1 MDTPTPLLEV
11 QDLSISFSTYQ
22 GRAMVLD
29 RASLTVNRGEI
40 MGLVGETGCGK
51 SVLSRAVLRIIPT
64 PPGSIDGGRILF
76 EGADLLALPKKAMRK
91 LRGER
96 ISMIFQE
103 PMSSLNPVF
112 TVGNQMREV
121 IRAHRDISWAEAEV
135 VCLDMLEAVRL
146 PEPRTVLAAYPHEL
160 SGGMRQRVMIAMELS
175 CRPALLLA
183 DEPTTALDVTVQG
196 QILAILAELSAR
208 EGLSILLVTHDMGVV
223 AQICRRVAVM
233 YAGQVVEVAD
243 VESLFARPAHPYTRG
258 LIASIPGRNGGGE
271 LYAIPGNVPSPIN
284 PPAGCRF
291 HTRCER
297 ALAVCREI
305 VPEMILAAPEH
316 AVACHLFGGQG
327 RS

>member
-1 MDTPTPLLEV
+1 MQTSTPLLEV
-11 QDLSISFSTYQ
+11 KNLSVSFQTYQ

-29 RASLTVNRGEI
+29 RACLTVNRGEI

-51 SVLSRAVLRIIPT
+51 SVLSRAVLRITPT
-64 PPGSIDGGRILF
+64 PPGSIDGGSILF
-76 EGADLLALPKKAMRK
+76 EGRDLLSLPKKAMRR
-91 LRGER
+91 LRGDR

-121 IRAHRDISWAEAEV
+121 VRAHREMSRAAAEA
-135 VCLDMLEAVRL
+135 VCLEMLDAVRL
-146 PEPRTVLAAYPHEL
+146 PEPRAVLAAYPHEL

-196 QILAILAELSAR
+196 QILAILSELSAR

-223 AQICRRVAVM
+223 AQVCRRVGVM

-258 LIASIPGRNGGGE
+258 LIASIPGESGEGE
-271 LYAIPGNVPSPIN
+271 LYAIPGSVPSPVD
-284 PPAGCRF
+284 PPRGCRF
-291 HTRCER
+291 HTRCEQAMADCR
-297 ALAVCREI
+297 AVR
-305 VPEMILAAPEH
+305 PEMVCVGTRH
-316 AVACHLFGGQG
+316 AVACHLFSREG
-327 RS
+327 RP

>member
-1 MDTPTPLLEV
+1 MPTPTPLLDIR
-11 QDLSISFSTYQ
+11 DLSVSFKTYQ
-22 GRAMVLD
+22 GRARVLD
-29 RASLTVNRGEI
+29 RASLSVNRGEI

-51 SVLSRAVLRIIPT
+51 SVLSRAVLRIIPS
-64 PPGSIDGGRILF
+64 PPGRIDGGEILF
-76 EGADLLALPKKAMRK
+76 DDRDLLTLPKKAMRA
-91 LRGER
+91 LRGDR

-103 PMSSLNPVF
+103 PMSSLNPVY

-121 IRAHRDISWAEAEV
+121 IRAHRKVSRAEAHA
-135 VCLDMLEAVRL
+135 VCLEMLEAVRL
-146 PEPRTVLAAYPHEL
+146 PEPGAVLSAYPHEL

-223 AQICRRVAVM
+223 AQVCRRVAVM

-258 LIASIPGRNGGGE
+258 LIASIPGRAGGGE
-271 LYAIPGNVPSPIN
+271 LYAIPGSVPSPID
-284 PPAGCRF
+284 PPPGCRF
-291 HTRCER
+291 HSRCTQSGPDCRR
-297 ALAVCREI
+297 A
-305 VPEMILAAPEH
+305 VPEMVLVAPDH
-316 AVACHLFGGQG
+316 AVACHQCPGGG
-327 RS
+327 RP

>member
-29 RASLTVNRGEI
+29 RANLTVNRGEI

-121 IRAHRDISWAEAEV
+121 IRAHRDVSWAEAEL

-146 PEPRTVLAAYPHEL
+146 PEPRAVLAAYPHEL

-297 ALAVCREI
+297 AQAVCREI

-316 AVACHLFGGQG
+316 AVACHLFDGRG

>member
-1 MDTPTPLLEV
+1 MDQTTALLEV
-11 QDLSISFSTYQ
+11 KNLSVSFKTYQ
-22 GRAMVLD
+22 GRARVLD
-29 RASLTVNRGEI
+29 RASLTVHRGEI

-51 SVLSRAVLRIIPT
+51 SVLSRAVLRIIPS
-64 PPGSIDGGRILF
+64 PPGRIDGGEIRF
-76 EGADLLALPKKAMRK
+76 DGRDLLTLPKKAMRA
-91 LRGER
+91 LRGDR

-121 IRAHRDISWAEAEV
+121 IRAHRDVSRATADA
-135 VCLDMLEAVRL
+135 VCLEMLAAVRL
-146 PEPRTVLAAYPHEL
+146 PEPESVLAAYPHEL

-196 QILAILAELSAR
+196 QILAILAELSGR

-223 AQICRRVAVM
+223 AQLCRRVAVM

-258 LIASIPGRNGGGE
+258 LIASIPGRTEGGE
-271 LYAIPGNVPSPIN
+271 LYAIPGSVPSPID
-284 PPAGCRF
+284 PPPGCRF
-291 HTRCER
+291 HSRC
-297 ALAVCREI
+297 AQASPDCRR
-305 VPEMILAAPEH
+305 AAPEMVLVAPDH
-316 AVACHLFGGQG
+316 TVACHRCSQEG

>member
-1 MDTPTPLLEV
+1 MPTPKPLLDV
-11 QDLSISFSTYQ
+11 RDLSVSFATYQ

-29 RASLTVNRGEI
+29 RASLSVNRGEI

-51 SVLSRAVLRIIPT
+51 SVLSRAVLRIIPS
-64 PPGSIDGGRILF
+64 PPGRIDGGEIFF
-76 EGADLLALPKKAMRK
+76 EGRDLLALPKKAMRR
-91 LRGER
+91 LRGDR

-121 IRAHRDISWAEAEV
+121 IRAHRDVGRAEAEA
-135 VCLDMLEAVRL
+135 VCLEMLEAVRL
-146 PEPRTVLAAYPHEL
+146 PEPGAVLAAYPHEL

-196 QILAILAELSAR
+196 QILAILSELSAR

-258 LIASIPGRNGGGE
+258 LIASIPGRAGGGE
-271 LYAIPGNVPSPIN
+271 LYAIPGSVPSPID
-284 PPAGCRF
+284 PPPGCRF
-291 HTRCER
+291 HSRCPQASPDCR
-297 ALAVCREI
+297 LA
-305 VPEMILAAPEH
+305 VPEMVLVAPDH
-316 AVACHLFGGQG
+316 AVACHLCPGGG
-327 RS
+327 RP

>member
-1 MDTPTPLLEV
+1 MPTPEPLLDV
-11 QDLSISFSTYQ
+11 RDLSVSFATYQ
-22 GRAMVLD
+22 GRARVLD

-51 SVLSRAVLRIIPT
+51 SVLSRAVLRLIPS
-64 PPGSIDGGRILF
+64 PPGSIDGGRIRF
-76 EGADLLALPKKAMRK
+76 EGRDLLTLPRKAMRR

-121 IRAHRDISWAEAEV
+121 IRAHRDVSRAAADA
-135 VCLDMLEAVRL
+135 VCLEMLSAVRL
-146 PEPRTVLAAYPHEL
+146 PEPGAVLAAYPHEL

-196 QILAILAELSAR
+196 QILAILADLSAR

-223 AQICRRVAVM
+223 AQVCHRVAVM

-243 VESLFARPAHPYTRG
+243 VESLFARPVHPYTRG
-258 LIASIPGRNGGGE
+258 LIASIPGRTEGGE
-271 LYAIPGNVPSPIN
+271 LYAIPGNVPSPID
-284 PPAGCRF
+284 PPPGCRF
-291 HTRCER
+291 HARCPQ
-297 ALAVCREI
+297 ASPDCRRV
-305 VPEMILAAPEH
+305 VPEMVLVSPDH
-316 AVACHLFGGQG
+316 AVACHICPAGGPP
-327 RS
+327 